1 MDILHHA
8 DSPHFEQGHS
18 VSSSGPEP
26 LEGKFPPRPPNLM
39 HRPGAAVLTRDGVLR
54 VGEFTLSLDAM
65 LRHLHAF
72 ARMTSRIAATFPT
85 QEALIKVLPNAE
97 IPILPSALDFNEAF
111 DTFKAAQAR
120 EILDVDFIRTIR
132 RLESLREGSGLST
145 GELETIRNLLITG
158 ARLATVCAGVD
169 AAMWNGLQ
177 YRSLLERG
185 KDWVFD
191 RAGSVRLSD
200 SRIQAKLLPM
210 PFEEFDVRSRRIDV
224 DLMAQ
229 RIELRDD
236 GSLPV
241 RVVCSAEHQAAEI
254 LSQGKLTRSIHL
266 SQGAIE
272 GRLVVRK
279 GSGED
284 SPDSKL
290 YSGIHRMEDIFSAL
304 KLGQAASHLVDSM
317 RREGI
322 DLVRLCQFIDRP
334 VAMGLKGCLEALPV
348 QVHTRLADVDEWA
361 TLFDAPRSRQ
371 LREDERSDLGTLLL
385 DAEICL
391 NVVGHLQ
398 SVTQNSD
405 SKSLWRKLWAASL
418 RDREVKAAQR
428 LVNDPPR
435 PMTCDCAGAAGVA
448 SSAAM
453 LLGYHAEDRVGAA
466 WRVPENPVVSLAWA
480 LNR

>member
-1 MDILHHA
+1 
-8 DSPHFEQGHS
+8 
-18 VSSSGPEP
+18 
-26 LEGKFPPRPPNLM
+26 
-39 HRPGAAVLTRDGVLR
+39 
-54 VGEFTLSLDAM
+54 
-65 LRHLHAF
+65 
-72 ARMTSRIAATFPT
+72 
-85 QEALIKVLPNAE
+85 
-97 IPILPSALDFNEAF
+97 
-111 DTFKAAQAR
+111 
-120 EILDVDFIRTIR
+120 
-132 RLESLREGSGLST
+132 LST
-145 GELETIRNLLITG
+145 GELQTIRALLMLG
-158 ARLATVCAGVD
+158 ARLATVCAGLDD
-169 AAMWNGLQ
+169 AMGGALE
-177 YRSLLERG
+177 YRSLLQRG

-200 SRIQAKLLPM
+200 RRIQDKLLPM
-210 PFEEFDVRSRRIDV
+210 PFEEYHVRSRRIDA

-254 LSQGKLTRSIHL
+254 LSQGKLTRSIYL

-272 GRLVVRK
+272 GRLVVLK

-284 SPDSKL
+284 SPDSTL
-290 YSGIHRMEDIFSAL
+290 YSAIHRIEDVFSAL

-317 RREGI
+317 RRDGV

-334 VAMGLKGCLEALPV
+334 VAMGLKVCLEALPV
-348 QVHTRLADVDEWA
+348 QAHTRLSDVDEWA
-361 TLFDAPRSRQ
+361 PLFDAPRSRQ
-371 LREDERSDLGTLLL
+371 LRDDERSDLGTLLL

-398 SVTQNSD
+398 SATQDPD
-405 SKSLWRKLWAASL
+405 SNSLWRKLWAASL

-428 LVNDPPR
+428 LVNNPPP
-435 PMTCDCAGAAGVA
+435 PMTCDCSGAAGVA